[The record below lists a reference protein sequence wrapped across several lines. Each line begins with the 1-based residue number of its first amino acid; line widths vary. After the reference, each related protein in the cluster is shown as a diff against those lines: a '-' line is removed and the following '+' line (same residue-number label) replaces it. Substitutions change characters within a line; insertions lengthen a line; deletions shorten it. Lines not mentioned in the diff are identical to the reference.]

1 MATAKTTINR
11 FDWKTI
17 LKSNDMVMA
26 LGVVM
31 LIGMMIVPIPSGMVD
46 VLVILNL
53 AMSLGVM
60 LLSLYINRPMDFSI
74 FPSLLL
80 VITLFRLGLNISI
93 SRLILINGDAGAV
106 VKVFG
111 NLVIGGN
118 YVVGVVIFL
127 MLMIIQFAVITNGAG
142 RVAEVAARFTLD
154 AMPGKQLSIDADLN
168 AGIINE
174 EQARARRREIQTE
187 ADFYGSMDGA
197 SKFVRGDAIAAV
209 IVIIVNILGGFVI
222 GMFQGGLS
230 LEEALKTYTLL
241 TVGSG
246 LAVQVPSLLVSTAA
260 GLIITRNANEGALGE
275 SATKQLSNYNTLLA
289 SSIVIGLMMFIPG
302 VPKLPFI
309 LVAAVLGGGAYYVRR
324 QETKAAEAAAVP
336 EVAPTA
342 APLESPEEMM
352 GMVVID
358 PLELEVGYGLIP
370 LVDEER
376 ADNLLHQITNIRRQM
391 LSELGFVLPVV
402 RIRDNLRLPPQ
413 TYRLKIRGEEVAR
426 GELMI
431 DRYLA
436 IPGSQSEE
444 NLQGIATTE
453 PAFGLPA
460 YWISDAEKG
469 RAELMNYTVVSPLA
483 VLSTHLTEVIRTH
496 AADLLSR
503 QMVQEMLN
511 QLKEKTPAA
520 VDGVIPELIRLG
532 DVQDVLKNLL
542 KERVP
547 IRDLSGIIEVLG
559 KHAPSTRDPAILAE
573 AVRQTMARTLSNLY
587 REEDG
592 FLHVFTLSPQ
602 LEMMLKDSLSATDS
616 GLGFSIDT
624 VTAQSILNATGERM
638 EGLAQDGHPPVLL
651 CPREL
656 RLAFRRLIDQAFPNL
671 VVLAFSEISSG
682 TRVQAHGM
690 VDINTINTSETVI
703 PVNGAS
709 R

>member
-1 MATAKTTINR
+1 MATAKPAASR
-11 FDWKTI
+11 FDWKI
-17 LKSNDMVMA
+17 IFKSNDMVMA
-26 LGVVM
+26 FGVVM
-31 LIGMMIVPIPSGMVD
+31 LVCMMIIPIPAVLVD
-46 VLVILNL
+46 VLVIMNL

-60 LLSLYINRPMDFSI
+60 LLALYIARPMDFSV

-93 SRLILINGDAGAV
+93 SRLILIDGAAGEV

-118 YVVGVVIFL
+118 YVVGVVMML
-127 MLMIIQFAVITNGAG
+127 MLIQFAVITNGAG

-174 EQARARRREIQTE
+174 EQARARRKEIQTE

-209 IVIIVNILGGFVI
+209 IVIIVNIIGGFVI
-222 GMFQGGLS
+222 GMFQRNLDIMA
-230 LEEALKTYTLL
+230 ALQTYTLL

-260 GLIITRNANEGALGE
+260 GLIITRNANEGALGA
-275 SATKQLSNYNTLLA
+275 SAAKQLSNYNALLA
-289 SSIVIGLMMFIPG
+289 SSVVIGLMMFIPG
-302 VPKLPFI
+302 VPKFPFI
-309 LVAAVLGGGAYYVRR
+309 LVASVLGGGAYYVRR
-324 QETKAAEAAAVP
+324 LEKKAAVAAEMP
-336 EVAPTA
+336 LEEPTT
-342 APLESPEEMM
+342 APLESPEDMM
-352 GMVVID
+352 GLVVID

-391 LSELGFVLPVV
+391 LTELGFVLPVV

-431 DRYLA
+431 DRFLA

-444 NLQGIATTE
+444 NLQGIPTTE

-460 YWISDAEKG
+460 FWITDAEKG

-483 VLSTHLTEVIRTH
+483 VLSTHLTEVIRSH
-496 AADLLSR
+496 SSDLLSR
-503 QMVQEMLN
+503 QMVQEMIN

-520 VDGVIPELIRLG
+520 IDGVIPELIRLG
-532 DVQDVLKNLL
+532 DLQDVLKNLL

-559 KHAPSTRDPAILAE
+559 KHASSTRDPAILAE

-592 FLHVFTLSPQ
+592 YMHVFTLSPQ
-602 LEMMLKDSLSATDS
+602 LEMTLKESLSATDS

-638 EGLAQDGHPPVLL
+638 EALAQEGHPPVLL

-671 VVLAFSEISSG
+671 VVLAFSEISGG

-690 VDINTINTSETVI
+690 VDLSMVQQV
-703 PVNGAS
+703 PA
-709 R
+709 

>member
-1 MATAKTTINR
+1 MATAKTSMNR
-11 FDWKTI
+11 FDWRTI
-17 LKSNDMVMA
+17 FKSNDMIMA
-26 LGVVM
+26 MGVVL
-31 LIGMMIVPIPSGMVD
+31 LIGMMVVPIPNELVD

-60 LLSLYINRPMDFSI
+60 LLSLYIARPMDFSI

-93 SRLILINGDAGAV
+93 SRLILIDGNAGEV

-174 EQARARRREIQTE
+174 DQARARRREIQTE

-222 GMFQGGLS
+222 GMFQRNLS
-230 LEEALKTYTLL
+230 LMDALKSYTLL

-246 LAVQVPSLLVSTAA
+246 LAVQIPSLLVSTAA

-275 SATKQLSNYNTLLA
+275 SASKQLSNYNTLLA
-289 SSIVIGLMMFIPG
+289 SAIVIGLMMFIPG
-302 VPKLPFI
+302 VPKMPFI
-309 LVAAVLGGGAYYVRR
+309 LVASVLGGGAYYVRR
-324 QETKAAEAAAVP
+324 QETKIAEAEAIPAEAAVP
-336 EVAPTA
+336 

-426 GELMI
+426 GELMV

-483 VLSTHLTEVIRTH
+483 VLSTHLTEVIRSH

-511 QLKEKTPAA
+511 KLKEKTPAA
-520 VDGVIPELIRLG
+520 IEGVIPELIRLG

-547 IRDLSGIIEVLG
+547 IRDLSGILEVLG
-559 KHAPSTRDPAILAE
+559 KHAPSTHDPAILAE

-624 VTAQSILNATGERM
+624 VAAQSILNATGERM
-638 EGLAQDGHPPVLL
+638 EMLAQDGHPPVLL

-656 RLAFRRLIDQAFPNL
+656 RLAFRRLIEQAFPNL

-690 VDINTINTSETVI
+690 VDINTVSDKAGV
-703 PVNGAS
+703 

>member
-1 MATAKTTINR
+1 
-11 FDWKTI
+11 
-17 LKSNDMVMA
+17 
-26 LGVVM
+26 
-31 LIGMMIVPIPSGMVD
+31 
-46 VLVILNL
+46 
-53 AMSLGVM
+53 
-60 LLSLYINRPMDFSI
+60 
-74 FPSLLL
+74 
-80 VITLFRLGLNISI
+80 
-93 SRLILINGDAGAV
+93 V

-174 EQARARRREIQTE
+174 EQARARRKEIQTE

-209 IVIIVNILGGFVI
+209 IVIIVNIIGGFVI
-222 GMFQGGLS
+222 GMFQRNLS
-230 LEEALKTYTLL
+230 LMDALKTYTLL

-246 LAVQVPSLLVSTAA
+246 LAVQIPSLLVSTAA
-260 GLIITRNANEGALGE
+260 GLIITRNANEGALGA
-275 SATKQLSNYNTLLA
+275 SVTKQLSNYNALLA
-289 SSIVIGLMMFIPG
+289 SAVVVGLMLFIPG
-302 VPKLPFI
+302 LPKLPFI
-309 LVAAVLGGGAYYVRR
+309 LVAGVLGGGAYYVRR
-324 QETKAAEAAAVP
+324 MEKKAAALEAAPA
-336 EVAPTA
+336 EEAPT

-431 DRYLA
+431 DRFLA

-483 VLSTHLTEVIRTH
+483 VLSTHLTEVIRSH
-496 AADLLSR
+496 ASDLLSR

-520 VDGVIPELIRLG
+520 VEGVIPDIIRLG

-559 KHAPSTRDPAILAE
+559 KHAASTRDPAILAE

-602 LEMMLKDSLSATDS
+602 LEMTLKESLSATDS
-616 GLGFSIDT
+616 GLGFSLDT

-638 EGLAQDGHPPVLL
+638 EALAQEGHPPVLL

-656 RLAFRRLIDQAFPNL
+656 RLAFRRLVEQAFPNL

-690 VDINTINTSETVI
+690 VDLTFEKAV
-703 PVNGAS
+703 A
-709 R
+709 